1 MLFCR
6 RDQRCLR
13 LLSLNRNAS
22 TGQLQFRSEEVCIG
36 FQDFQDSEVHLA
48 DEPDRAPLRLRRSQ
62 DGISMK
68 WTTFIALGAEQLMD
82 LIVVPTEF
90 SLGDNRGMKKA

>member
-1 MLFCR
+1 
-6 RDQRCLR
+6 
-13 LLSLNRNAS
+13 
-22 TGQLQFRSEEVCIG
+22 
-36 FQDFQDSEVHLA
+36 
-48 DEPDRAPLRLRRSQ
+48 
-62 DGISMK
+62 MK